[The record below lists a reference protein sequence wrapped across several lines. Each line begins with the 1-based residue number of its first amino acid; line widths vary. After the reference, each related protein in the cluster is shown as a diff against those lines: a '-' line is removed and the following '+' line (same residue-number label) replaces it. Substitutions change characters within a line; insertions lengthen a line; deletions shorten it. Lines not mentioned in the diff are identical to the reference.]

1 MRVMKGFMNQRPDG
15 VLEIETNDGVVTV
28 RGDIDM
34 GSIGELTHVL
44 EQLEGTVVL
53 DLEEVTFLDSSGMQG
68 VIDAHQ
74 MARDR
79 GDDLILRRPS
89 PPVCRVLEMTDL
101 NGVFVI
107 ET

>member
-1 MRVMKGFMNQRPDG
+1 MNQRPDG
-15 VLEIETNDGVVTV
+15 VLEIDTSDGVVTV

-34 GSIGELTHVL
+34 GTIGELVEVL
-44 EQLEGTVVL
+44 EQLGGTVVV
-53 DLEEVTFLDSSGMQG
+53 DLAEVTFLDSSGLQG
-68 VIDAHQ
+68 MLDARRV
-74 MARDR
+74 ARER

-89 PPVCRVLEMTDL
+89 PPVSRILEMTDL

>member
-1 MRVMKGFMNQRPDG
+1 MNQRPDG
-15 VLEIETNDGVVTV
+15 ELEIETNDGVVTL
-28 RGDIDM
+28 RGDLDM
-34 GSIGELTHVL
+34 DTIGELTRVL
-44 EQLEGTVVL
+44 EGLAGTVVL
-53 DLEEVTFLDSSGMQG
+53 VLDEVTFLDSSGLQG
-68 VIDAHQ
+68 IVDAHQ
-74 MARDR
+74 AARER

>member
-1 MRVMKGFMNQRPDG
+1 MNQRPDG
-15 VLEIETNDGVVTV
+15 VLEIETSDGVVTV
-28 RGDIDM
+28 RGDVDM
-34 GSIGELTHVL
+34 GTIGELAQVL
-44 EQLEGTVVL
+44 EQLEGTIVL
-53 DLEEVTFLDSSGMQG
+53 DLEEVTFLDSSGLQG
-68 VIDAHQ
+68 MVAAHQ
-74 MARDR
+74 AARER

>member
-1 MRVMKGFMNQRPDG
+1 MNQRPDG
-15 VLEIETNDGVVTV
+15 VFEIETNDGVVTV

-34 GSIGELTHVL
+34 GSIGELANVL

-53 DLEEVTFLDSSGMQG
+53 ELEEVTFLDSSGLQG
-68 VIDAHQ
+68 MIDAQ
-74 MARDR
+74 QLARER

-89 PPVCRVLEMTDL
+89 SPVRRVLEMTDL
-101 NGVFVI
+101 NSVFVI

>member
-1 MRVMKGFMNQRPDG
+1 MNQRPEG
-15 VLEIETNDGVVTV
+15 VLEIEAGDGVVTV

-34 GSIGELTHVL
+34 GTIGELAEVL
-44 EQLEGTVVL
+44 GQLAGTVVL
-53 DLEEVTFLDSSGMQG
+53 DLEEVTFLDSSGLQG
-68 VIDAHQ
+68 MIDAHQ
-74 MARDR
+74 VARER

-89 PPVCRVLEMTDL
+89 PPVSRVLEMTDL

>member
-1 MRVMKGFMNQRPDG
+1 M
-15 VLEIETNDGVVTV
+15 TV
-28 RGDIDM
+28 SSPSAATSTWAR
-34 GSIGELTHVL
+34 SVNWRRCSSR
-44 EQLEGTVVL
+44 LEGTIVL
-53 DLEEVTFLDSSGMQG
+53 DLEEVTFLDSSGLQG
-68 VIDAHQ
+68 MVAAHQ
-74 MARDR
+74 AARER

>member
-1 MRVMKGFMNQRPDG
+1 MG
-15 VLEIETNDGVVTV
+15 TV
-28 RGDIDM
+28 
-34 GSIGELTHVL
+34 GELAQVL

-53 DLEEVTFLDSSGMQG
+53 VLEEVTFLDSSGLQG
-68 VIDAHQ
+68 MVDAHQ
-74 MARDR
+74 AARER
-79 GDDLILRRPS
+79 GDNLILRRPS